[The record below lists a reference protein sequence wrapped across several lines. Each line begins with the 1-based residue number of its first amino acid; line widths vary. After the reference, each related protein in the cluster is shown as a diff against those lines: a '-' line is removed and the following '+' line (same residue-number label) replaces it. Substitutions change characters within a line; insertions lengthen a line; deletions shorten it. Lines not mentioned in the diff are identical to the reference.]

1 MGKERLTP
9 DLMALRV
16 ARDLRAGMV
25 VNLGIGL
32 PTRVAHYGWDRGAI
46 FVAENGAIRYGPYP
60 EPGQEDPD
68 LVNAGGEFVTLL
80 PGASFVHHADAFAL
94 IRGGRLD
101 LAVLGAYQVSE
112 RGDLANWAL
121 PGRGLGNVGGAADIA
136 YGARR
141 LYVMM
146 EHTTREGHPRLVR
159 ECTYPLTAR
168 ACVHRVVTDLAVV
181 DITPQGFLLRE
192 VAPGWTPE
200 EVQALTGAPLQVA
213 EDLREMAF

>member
-1 MGKERLTP
+1 MAKERLSP

-32 PTRVAHYGWDRGAI
+32 PTRVAHYAWERGVI
-46 FVAENGAIRYGPYP
+46 FHAENGVLRYGPYP
-60 EPGQEDPD
+60 EPGREDPD
-68 LVNAGGEFVTLL
+68 LVNAGGEPVTLL
-80 PGASFVHHADAFAL
+80 PGASILHHADAFAL

-121 PGRGLGNVGGAADIA
+121 PGRGPGSVGGAADIA

-146 EHTTREGHPRLVR
+146 EHTTPEGHPRLVR
-159 ECTYPLTAR
+159 ACTYPLTAR
-168 ACVHRVVTDLAVV
+168 ACVHRVFTDLAVV

-200 EVQALTGAPLQVA
+200 EVQALTGAPLRVA
-213 EDLREMAF
+213 EDLREMTF